1 MYCCDDSGSTDQ
13 GCARQL
19 GLIFYQ
25 AIFSQVE
32 TFIQGFGIGLGL
44 TIMVGPITLTIID
57 ASLSDGWKAGII
69 TAMAMWLSDLIFI
82 TGSYYGGK
90 ELVERITM
98 DKMDVWLSFGAGA
111 ILLTIGIVLWSLRN
125 KKIDLTKDA
134 PSIGHGIGHAF
145 RGFLVNS
152 FSPFTLL
159 FWPTI
164 IITMVFAEDMPKSE
178 STLFFTAIMLAII
191 SGDILKAT
199 FAGWIRQ
206 RISPQYMRYTRT
218 LIAFFFAAGGIYMG
232 MKGLAGLDTL

>member
-1 MYCCDDSGSTDQ
+1 
-13 GCARQL
+13 
-19 GLIFYQ
+19 
-25 AIFSQVE
+25 VE

-57 ASLSDGWKAGII
+57 ASLADGWKAGII
-69 TAMAMWLSDLIFI
+69 TAMAMWISDLIFI
-82 TGSYYGGK
+82 TGSYFGGK

-111 ILLTIGIVLWSLRN
+111 VLLTIGIILWSLRN
-125 KKIDLTKDA
+125 KEIDLTQNA
-134 PSIGHGIGHAF
+134 PTFGHGLGHAF
-145 RGFLVNS
+145 RGFLVNT

-164 IITMVFAEDMPKSE
+164 IITIVFAEEMPKSQ
-178 STLFFTAIMLAII
+178 SILFFVAIMLAIM

-199 FAGWIRQ
+199 FAGWLRQ
-206 RISPQYMRYTRT
+206 RISSQYMRYTRT

-232 MKGLAGLDTL
+232 IKGLVGLGAL

>member
-1 MYCCDDSGSTDQ
+1 
-13 GCARQL
+13 
-19 GLIFYQ
+19 
-25 AIFSQVE
+25 VE

-57 ASLSDGWKAGII
+57 ASLADGWKAGII

-111 ILLTIGIVLWSLRN
+111 VLLTIGIVLWALRN
-125 KKIDLTKDA
+125 KKIDLTQNA
-134 PSIGHGIGHAF
+134 PTIGHGLGHAL
-145 RGFLVNS
+145 RGFLVNT

-164 IITMVFAEDMPKSE
+164 IITIVFAEEMPKSE
-178 STLFFTAIMLAII
+178 STLFFAAIMLAII

-206 RISPQYMRYTRT
+206 RISPQYMRYTRI

-232 MKGLAGLDTL
+232 FKGIAGLDTL